1 MDLNALK
8 GGNHDDERRGM
19 GAPVSYSDIRS
30 R

>member
-8 GGNHDDERRGM
+8 GGNRDDERRGM
-19 GAPVSYSDIRS
+19 GAAVSYSDIRP